1 MRHQG
6 TAEEFQCWRAATASL
21 DALNNVHEAEKGV
34 LGKANR
40 WISIWPESPAD
51 ADEDYEDAA
60 RTAQGLAYALRDI
73 RGSCE
78 RETKSL
84 NEAINRVE
92 ALIALRKAS
101 EARALPPPP
110 RAREEPARRR
120 EEPHRKYEEPVRKRQ
135 RLESSPS
142 VSVSSPDSG
151 APATP
156 RVTITLPPRTRG
168 AVPNQKLP
176 LKPGRQVVYRLAE
189 GGTEDTSYILAIVV
203 KLISKDRTRYL
214 VRDADPGEDGKFT
227 EYRATLSNLI
237 PLPDPLAPPSS
248 PANLSA
254 YPELPTGSDALAMY
268 PDTTCFYRAQVLE
281 PPKVTQR
288 DKTLAS
294 GPIYRLKFE
303 DDESPQ
309 HLVSAYWVV
318 PWPTNT

>member
-1 MRHQG
+1 MLTIDRTLLLTHTILLEWPNLLSLCMRHQG
-6 TAEEFQCWRAATASL
+6 TAEGIGVSPMSLHYFYDSSAETEFQCWRAATASL

-40 WISIWPESPAD
+40 WISIWPESTSD
-51 ADEDYEDAA
+51 ADYDYENAA
-60 RTAQGLAYALRDI
+60 HTAHCLANALRDI
-73 RGSCE
+73 RGSCA
-78 RETKSL
+78 RETKYGLLRLRLLHSSTRPLTRSL
-84 NEAINRVE
+84 DETIDRVE

-110 RAREEPARRR
+110 RAREELARRR

-203 KLISKDRTRYL
+203 KLASKDRTRCAL
-214 VRDADPGEDGKFT
+214 VGAAFRH
-227 EYRATLSNLI
+227 
-237 PLPDPLAPPSS
+237 
-248 PANLSA
+248 
-254 YPELPTGSDALAMY
+254 
-268 PDTTCFYRAQVLE
+268 C
-281 PPKVTQR
+281 
-288 DKTLAS
+288 
-294 GPIYRLKFE
+294 RLLW
-303 DDESPQ
+303 Q
-309 HLVSAYWVV
+309 Y
-318 PWPTNT
+318 T